1 MLVAEDLDA
10 TVLYLNNRN
19 LVDRSTLN
27 LEVYIGTRYPPHV
40 SAGGSDEKL

>member
-27 LEVYIGTRYPPHV
+27 LEVYIGNALPTACLR
-40 SAGGSDEKL
+40 GR